1 MSKSNIAE
9 NIMPSGEGEELGYQ
23 EFVRAKVKAGL
34 ESAAKGPHRSL
45 DEVAARV
52 KEKIRKIPRAG

>member
-1 MSKSNIAE
+1 MPKTNIAE
-9 NIMPSGEGEELGYQ
+9 DITPIGESEELDYR
-23 EFVRAKVKAGL
+23 EFVKAKVKAGL

-52 KEKIRKIPRAG
+52 KEKIRKMPHAG

>member
-1 MSKSNIAE
+1 MPKINIAE
-9 NIMPSGEGEELGYQ
+9 DITPIGESEDIGYQ
-23 EFVRAKVKAGL
+23 ELVKAKVKAGL

-52 KEKIRKIPRAG
+52 KEKIRKTPNAG